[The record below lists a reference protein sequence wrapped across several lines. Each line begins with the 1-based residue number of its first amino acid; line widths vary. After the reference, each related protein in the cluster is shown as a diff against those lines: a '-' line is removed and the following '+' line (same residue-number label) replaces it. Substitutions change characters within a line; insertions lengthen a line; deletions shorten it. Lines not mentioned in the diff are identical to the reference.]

1 MLKTVI
7 FDMDGVLIDSEPLH
21 KTTNLKLFSEL
32 GFSLTDVEHGSF
44 IGTTSHYMWGK
55 LKNRFNLSLSI
66 EELVKTD
73 RVTYMEYLRSQKN
86 IGPIDGVKNLIED
99 LYRNKIKLAVA
110 SSSPLDV
117 INTVVDAFQFNNY
130 FDKLVTGD
138 DVKNSKPS
146 PDIFLYAAKLL
157 KVEPDNCIVI
167 EDSYN
172 GLLAAKA
179 AGMKCIGY
187 RNLNSGNQNLSIAD
201 MIIDSYKEIN
211 YEIINAL

>member
-1 MLKTVI
+1 MLKAVI

-21 KTTNLKLFSEL
+21 HHTNQKLFSEL
-32 GFSLTDVEHGSF
+32 GFSLTDIEHSSF
-44 IGTTSHYMWGK
+44 IGTTSHYMWNQ
-55 LKNRFNLSLSI
+55 LRDRFNLSLSI

-73 RVTYMEYLRSQKN
+73 RSTYMEYLKSQEN
-86 IGPIDGVKNLIED
+86 INPIDGVKNLIED
-99 LYRNKIKLAVA
+99 LCGKKIKLAVA

-117 INTVVDAFQFNNY
+117 INAVVDVFKFNNY
-130 FDKLVTGD
+130 FEKLVTGD

-157 KVEPDNCIVI
+157 KVEPDECIVI

-172 GLLAAKA
+172 GVMAAKA

-187 RNLNSGNQNLSIAD
+187 RNPNSGNQDLSKAD
-201 MIIDSYKEIN
+201 MIINSYEEIS
-211 YEIINAL
+211 YEIIMSL